1 MGKNITTI
9 NMRLKIRKVIRQI
22 KKGIFAPVVL
32 DPIDPQ
38 DRRRAH
44 APMMIR

>member
-1 MGKNITTI
+1 
-9 NMRLKIRKVIRQI
+9 MRLAIRKVIKQI

-32 DPIDPQ
+32 APEDPQ

-44 APMMIR
+44 MCMCIR